1 MNDEHDLPP
10 FHTSHEA
17 LLALRERAEKRR
29 YLVTQAV
36 TDKSPDEVQRLVHEL
51 QTHQIELEMQ
61 YEELLLAQAEA
72 ESARAE
78 FVNLY
83 DFAPVGYLTLDAHGT
98 IRQLNLRAAQQLGSI
113 RQRLV
118 GRRLALFVAE
128 ADRVAC
134 ADFLQQLQASDL
146 RHTCELEMRR
156 QDNTAWYALLEG
168 SQGPPT
174 EHEPQYRVA
183 LLDVTDRRLTRDAL
197 AASEARF
204 RRLFEQ
210 SADAVLLVS
219 DLHIVDCNE
228 AALRM
233 VGATAKEQLLNKP
246 VTYLVPEF
254 QPDGERSEDVI
265 QRQHQTLRREG
276 TNRFEWYRYNLHGEA
291 MWLEI
296 VLTNINVSGEQL
308 IHVVWRDITAQ
319 RAAREQ
325 LRTEKEFTKS
335 LLDNSVDTIVALD
348 RDACVTAWNREAE
361 LYSGQQEGQVLGKN
375 IFQLFPHFARIMG
388 PETVQHVLD
397 TGERIM
403 RANVAYVNHPGHY
416 DAYLVPLRSEGQA
429 ATGLLLVVRDVT
441 ERNRLQEQATR
452 LQLTRQQEVLSA
464 ILTTQEAERKRIA
477 EALHNGVGQLLYATK
492 LHLQRSTDANRDKSL
507 TLLDDAIR
515 MTRTISFEL
524 TPGILEDF
532 GLEYALG
539 ELIRRIPR
547 ASLKASLHVTGLEAP
562 LPKLLEV
569 AVYRMVQELFNN
581 IIKHAGAQEA
591 FIHVV
596 READQ
601 LSISVED
608 NGYGFNPEPL
618 PDALPGIGLPGIH
631 SRVGLLGG
639 TLNIASRP
647 GQGTI
652 ISIELPVR

>member
-1 MNDEHDLPP
+1 MSQLSDPDQSAPSRLPAP
-10 FHTSHEA
+10 DARRVTELEQQVQA
-17 LLALRERAEKRR
+17 LLAR
-29 YLVTQAV
+29 QA
-36 TDKSPDEVQRLVHEL
+36 
-51 QTHQIELEMQ
+51 ELEQ
-61 YEELLLAQAEA
+61 Q
-72 ESARAE
+72 
-78 FVNLY
+78 V
-83 DFAPVGYLTLDAHGT
+83 
-98 IRQLNLRAAQQLGSI
+98 AAL
-113 RQRLV
+113 
-118 GRRLALFVAE
+118 
-128 ADRVAC
+128 
-134 ADFLQQLQASDL
+134 
-146 RHTCELEMRR
+146 
-156 QDNTAWYALLEG
+156 
-168 SQGPPT
+168 PP
-174 EHEPQYRVA
+174 P
-183 LLDVTDRRLTRDAL
+183 
-197 AASEARF
+197 ASETRF

-210 SADAVLLVS
+210 SADAVLLVH

-233 VGATAKEQLLNKP
+233 VGATAKEQLLHKP
-246 VTYLVPEF
+246 VTYLVPDF
-254 QPDGERSEDVI
+254 QPDGEQSAEAIR
-265 QRQHQTLRREG
+265 RHYQTLRDQG
-276 TNRFEWYRYNLHGEA
+276 THRFEWYRYNLRGQA

-308 IHVVWRDITAQ
+308 VYVVWRDITGQ

-325 LRTEKEFTKS
+325 LRVEKEFTKS
-335 LLDNSVDTIVALD
+335 LLDNSVDVVVALD
-348 RDACVTAWNREAE
+348 REGVITAWNREAE
-361 LYSGQQEGQVLGKN
+361 RYSGLTEAQVLGQSL
-375 IFQLFPHFARIMG
+375 FELFPHFGDQTGRAAFRQVL
-388 PETVQHVLD
+388 ETGTRNL
-397 TGERIM
+397 
-403 RANVAYVNHPGHY
+403 RANVPYVNHPGQY
-416 DAYLVPLRSEGQA
+416 DAYMVPLRSEAPA
-429 ATGLLLVVRDVT
+429 AITGVLVVVRDIT
-441 ERNRLQEQATR
+441 ERNRMQEETTR
-452 LQLTRQQEVLSA
+452 LHLTRQQEVLSA

-507 TLLDDAIR
+507 TLLEDAIR

-539 ELIRRIPR
+539 ELIRRIPQ
-547 ASLKASLHVTGLEAP
+547 ASLKASLHVSGLEAS

-581 IIKHAGAQEA
+581 IIKHASAQEA

-608 NGYGFNPEPL
+608 NGHGFNPEPL
-618 PDALPGIGLPGIH
+618 PDALPGIGLPGIR